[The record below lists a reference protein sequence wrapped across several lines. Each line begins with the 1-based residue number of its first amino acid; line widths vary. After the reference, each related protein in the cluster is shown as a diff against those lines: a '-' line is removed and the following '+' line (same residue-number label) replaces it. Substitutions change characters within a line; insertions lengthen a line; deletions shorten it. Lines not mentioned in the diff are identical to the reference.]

1 MGIQVYLDTS
11 VYNRPFDDQ
20 SQPRIWLENLAF
32 SVILQLVENGKILL
46 ITSSVV
52 AYENSRN
59 PHELQ
64 RNWIEKTIGLADYH
78 QLVNQEIKKRGE
90 VLEKDGLKALDA
102 LHVACAEAANA
113 AYFVTCDDRLIHRY
127 QSLSRQQLKVC
138 DPTEAV
144 RILAGE

>member
-1 MGIQVYLDTS
+1 M
-11 VYNRPFDDQ
+11 
-20 SQPRIWLENLAF
+20 
-32 SVILQLVENGKILL
+32 
-46 ITSSVV
+46 V

-64 RNWIEKTIGLADYH
+64 RNWIEKTIGLADYY
-78 QLVNQEIKKRGE
+78 QPVNQEIKKRGE
-90 VLEKDGLKALDA
+90 ELEKDGLKALDA
-102 LHVACAEAANA
+102 LHLACAEAANA
-113 AYFVTCDDRLIHRY
+113 AYFVTCDDRLIRRY